1 MNILIASAGRRVK
14 IIEYFKKELG
24 SVGGKVIA
32 VDCDEKAPALY
43 FADAYEIVPK
53 ITDKDYIQKLLEI
66 CKKHNVNALLS
77 LIDPELSIL
86 SFHRDEF
93 EKENISLIVSDYPIV
108 ETFLDKYKTYT
119 ILKDLNIPNVKSY
132 LNIEEVKA
140 DLLRSQLD
148 FPLIVKPRNG
158 SASIDIHVV
167 SDWEE
172 LSRYCK
178 HSNEYIIQPFI
189 SGEEYGVD
197 TYVDLISGKLTDIFI
212 KKKIKMRSGETDKSI
227 SIIDPKLTELIK
239 KLHSK
244 IKLIGPIDIDCF
256 KINDEYVISE
266 VNPRFGG
273 GYPHAYESGVNF
285 ISNIIN
291 NLNGTINKENLV
303 NYKNGTV
310 MLKFDHVYIL
320 DR

>member
-119 ILKDLNIPNVKSY
+119 ILKDLNIPHVKSY
-132 LNIEEVKA
+132 LNLEEVKA

-167 SDWEE
+167 SDQDE
-172 LSRYCK
+172 LFRYCQQ
-178 HSNEYIIQPFI
+178 SNEYIIQPFI

-303 NYKNGTV
+303 NYKSGTV